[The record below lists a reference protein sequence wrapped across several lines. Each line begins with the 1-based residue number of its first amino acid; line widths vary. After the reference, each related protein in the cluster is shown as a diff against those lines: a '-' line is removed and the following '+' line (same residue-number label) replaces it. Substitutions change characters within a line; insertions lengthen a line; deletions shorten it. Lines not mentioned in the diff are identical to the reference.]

1 MEENKEKK
9 SGSFLNIPEFWMKQR
24 KAWRI
29 TVYRTS
35 MERLAYKMIF
45 ALLVTFH
52 HSFGCYKN
60 TVRLYHISRPYRRR
74 HHGPFC
80 RSVNRP
86 LRS

>member
-35 MERLAYKMIF
+35 MERLAY
-45 ALLVTFH
+45 
-52 HSFGCYKN
+52 
-60 TVRLYHISRPYRRR
+60 R
-74 HHGPFC
+74 
-80 RSVNRP
+80 
-86 LRS
+86 

>member
-35 MERLAYKMIF
+35 MGAFGLQDDF
-45 ALLVTFH
+45 ALLGHFSSFFWVLQK
-52 HSFGCYKN
+52 HS
-60 TVRLYHISRPYRRR
+60 TAISHQPAL
-74 HHGPFC
+74 
-80 RSVNRP
+80 S
-86 LRS
+86 